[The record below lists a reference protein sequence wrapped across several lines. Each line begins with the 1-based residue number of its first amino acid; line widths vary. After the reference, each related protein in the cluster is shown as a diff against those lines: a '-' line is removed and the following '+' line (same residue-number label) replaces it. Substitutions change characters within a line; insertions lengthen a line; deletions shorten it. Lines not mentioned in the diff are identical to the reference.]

1 MAELADIF
9 RIHGPAYLAK
19 YGERMLPSHKR
30 AMQDIVQC
38 RTDALGGTTYYCPE
52 CADFHYSCHSCKN
65 RHCPKCQNDA
75 ADDWMADQHALLL
88 PVPYYMITVTLPCE
102 CRSLARSQQKLVY
115 NLFFKSSAAAIQ
127 KLALDAK
134 YIGGEIGLIGI
145 LQTWSRPGDYHPHIH
160 YLVPGGGLSPDHKRW
175 LSARNNF
182 LMPAKPLAILFK
194 AKFRDALKEAGL
206 YDQIAKKVWYK
217 DWVID
222 IKAVGNGQAV
232 LKYLAPYI
240 FRVFISNRNILAL
253 KEGKV
258 TFRYKE
264 AESEQIKFR
273 TVLAERFIG
282 LFLQHVLPKGF
293 IKVRYYGFYTTAK
306 KHLLKIVKELLH
318 VPNGKAKKEKLAKP
332 FMCPNCG
339 KAMIVVKELPAK
351 RGPPLYVMM
360 NRYRIEEI
368 FQ

>member
-1 MAELADIF
+1 
-9 RIHGPAYLAK
+9 
-19 YGERMLPSHKR
+19 
-30 AMQDIVQC
+30 
-38 RTDALGGTTYYCPE
+38 
-52 CADFHYSCHSCKN
+52 
-65 RHCPKCQNDA
+65 
-75 ADDWMADQHALLL
+75 
-88 PVPYYMITVTLPCE
+88 MITVTMPSE
-102 CRSLARSQQKLVY
+102 CRSVARAQQKVLY

-127 KLALDAK
+127 KLALDAR

-175 LSARNNF
+175 LSAKDNF

-194 AKFRDALKEAGL
+194 AKFRDALKQAGL
-206 YDQIAKKVWYK
+206 YDQIPKQVWYK

-240 FRVFISNRNILAL
+240 FRVAISNRNIVAL
-253 KEGKV
+253 REGMV

-264 AESEQIKFR
+264 AESEQMKYR
-273 TVLAERFIG
+273 TVSAERFIG

-293 IKVRYYGFYTTAK
+293 IKVRYYGFYTTSK
-306 KHLLKIVKELLH
+306 KHLLKIVKELLAM
-318 VPNGKAKKEKLAKP
+318 PEKAKKAKSIKP
-332 FMCPNCG
+332 FLCPNCG

-360 NRYRIEEI
+360 NRQRIKEI